1 MKFDVNFVDTW
12 YRRLLV
18 LASLSLGVVDYMITP
33 PHAVVHAFFVVS
45 MAGVVGYYTNFLAIK
60 MLFQPKQGKVLGWE
74 GLVPKNKQKIAVSLG
89 NSIQNRLLHPE
100 ILMIYIYEKN
110 LVEVGLQKLA
120 KQVDEAIRN
129 DEIRAKITSKIVTVL
144 KEKGPEIIAQLFDL
158 SEDAIKNFAQSPE
171 EVKKIW
177 NMARNRIFD
186 YIKTQENRQKI
197 AEKVRVVIL
206 QEIPRLSTAL
216 NDGLEDYLS
225 AKKALGSIGIGVKK
239 LVSFNDEAIA
249 GLLEAFIQ
257 DPETSDQFMNMM
269 DQIMDGFQEKL
280 NSPETQEVIMG
291 KLDEWLD
298 QLADYARQNILPKGI
313 ERLQGYL
320 DDENNWKEIDNY
332 FFRMIDWIKTRLM
345 DFMKSEEGKEYLKVN
360 IGKIVHQINVT
371 RLVET
376 QVMKL
381 DTDDLEKM
389 ILDNTGG
396 NLVVIQVLGG
406 VLGMIAGLIQVNVL
420 FAAPVGILTLIVYFA
435 HRRNAKKYGDL

>member
-1 MKFDVNFVDTW
+1 MKFDVNTIDTL

-18 LASLSLGVVDYMITP
+18 VVSTTLGFIDYFIVEPHPILHAS
-33 PHAVVHAFFVVS
+33 FVVM
-45 MAGVVGYYTNFLAIK
+45 MAGVVGYYTNYLAIK

-74 GLVPKNKQKIAVSLG
+74 GLVPKNKKKIAVSLG

-100 ILMIYIYEKN
+100 ILLSYMYEKN
-110 LVEVGLQKLA
+110 LVEVGMQKLA

-129 DEIRAKITSKIVTVL
+129 EEIRAKITSKIVTIL
-144 KEKGPEIIAQLFDL
+144 KEKGPEIITQLFDI
-158 SEDAIKNFAQSPE
+158 SEDAIINFAQSPE

-177 NMARNRIFD
+177 NIARTKIFE
-186 YIKTQENRQKI
+186 YIQTKENRQKL
-197 AEKVRVVIL
+197 AEKVRIVL
-206 QEIPRLSTAL
+206 MEEIPRLSTAL
-216 NDGLEDYLS
+216 NEGLEGYLS
-225 AKKALGSIGIGVKK
+225 AKKAIGSIGIGVKK
-239 LVSFNDEAIA
+239 LISFNDEAIA
-249 GLLEAFIQ
+249 GLLERFIQ
-257 DPETSDQFMNMM
+257 DPETSDQFMKMM

-280 NSPETQEVIMG
+280 NSPETQEAIMS
-291 KLDEWLD
+291 KLDEWLN

-313 ERLQGYL
+313 ERLQKYL

-345 DFMKSEEGKEYLKVN
+345 EFMNSEEGKDYLKLN

-371 RLVET
+371 QLVEN

-420 FAAPVGILTLIVYFA
+420 FAGPVGILTLIVYWA
-435 HRRNAKKYGDL
+435 HRQNAKKYGD